1 MRQKRG
7 NHEQHFYGSIYIIGM
22 VSRRCMVTITVVCA
36 LGISGCIFQEEGE
49 YVSTGTSIEIYSRY
63 IFATDEYLYVMS
75 GKVTCFDW
83 EGVPIWESP
92 KTGGDCMA
100 FLGDS
105 FFVDTYDRSTRK
117 GGVAFLNDKGEILWQ
132 KETGMITSVGV
143 SASHDLLA
151 AGTHHDGV
159 LWAFS
164 KSGDVLW
171 TYRIGPSIE
180 QVLVA
185 PDSSCVVC
193 TDFHD
198 YITCISDG
206 QVWEKYVGSIYTGG
220 SNRTVACAP
229 DCSYLVYRNEIN
241 GPQIAASTLYGDELW
256 SFTLENSLQSV
267 AITEDSASIIAACH
281 NYVYK
286 LTSDGTLVWKI
297 EAGADNKYVA
307 LSSHA
312 EYIAIGAISPL
323 SRLIVLDAEGTI
335 LWKAKGFDNIFSVAI
350 SPDGTYVAFSSK
362 TGQVYIFE
370 NPPV

>member
-1 MRQKRG
+1 
-7 NHEQHFYGSIYIIGM
+7 M
-22 VSRRCMVTITVVCA
+22 VSRSCMVTITVICA
-36 LGISGCIFQEEGE
+36 LFYSGCISQEGGE
-49 YVSTGTSIEIYSRY
+49 SVSSDTFIEIYSRY

-83 EGVPIWESP
+83 EGTPIWESP

-100 FLGDS
+100 FSGDS
-105 FFVDTYDRSTRK
+105 FFVDTYDRSTEK
-117 GGVAFLNDKGEILWQ
+117 GGVAFLNDKGEILWE
-132 KETGMITSVGV
+132 KEIGMITSAGV

-171 TYRIGPSIE
+171 TYKIGPSIE

-198 YITCISDG
+198 YVTCVSDG
-206 QVWEKYVGSIYTGG
+206 QLVWEKYVGSIYTGG

-229 DCSYLVYRNEIN
+229 DCSYLVYRNEIH
-241 GPQIAASTLYGDELW
+241 GSQITASTFDGNELW

-267 AITEDSASIIAACH
+267 AIAGDSTSIIAACK

-286 LTSDGTLVWKI
+286 LTSDGTLVWKTK
-297 EAGADNKYVA
+297 AGADNKYVA

-312 EYIAIGAISPL
+312 DYIAVGAISPF
-323 SRLIVLDAEGTI
+323 SRVIVLDAQGTV
-335 LWKAKGFDNIFSVAI
+335 LWKANSFNNIFSVTI
-350 SPDGTYVAFSSK
+350 SPNGTYVAFSNK
-362 TGQVYIFE
+362 NGQIHIFK
-370 NPPV
+370 NPPVVM